1 MSSYR
6 STRPRLLVAA
16 AVLTAVSCVGTSTAI
31 AVRPSAPDATV
42 ASTAVTAGGA
52 HFAVL
57 VPPGAPL
64 AAAETAITANGGTIG
79 QRWPQIGVVFAR
91 SPQADFA
98 VKVRQAPGVAGA
110 GATRALNDLDS
121 APASRRGGG
130 QFQRIPAQLPLNRGP
145 AAAAEPLAANQWNM
159 KLIQADQANEVNQG
173 SRDVL
178 VGVLDSGIQASHPD
192 LAANIDRSASVG
204 CANEGVPDTSEAAWT
219 DDHGHGTHVAGIV
232 AAAKNG
238 VGVAGVAPNVRV
250 ASIKVGDADGYIY
263 PEFAVCGYLWAA
275 DHGVDVA
282 TASFSVDPWYRWCA
296 TDPDQKAV
304 SAVLQRAI
312 NYATGKSVVPL
323 ASLGNSNWDL
333 AHDVVD
339 TLSPTNGTPVVRIT
353 DSSCKIFPAE
363 ASGVNG
369 VSSVGAFKDRYYNSN
384 HGAGVADI
392 TAPGGDRLFQLPP
405 TPDGDGRVLSTVLD
419 GYGYLQG
426 TSMSTPHVAGVLALV
441 KSRYPTVSGQ
451 QLFVAAARKAEMLP
465 CPPGGV
471 HDPDGQGTYRA
482 VCEGGA
488 TGAGFYGAGLVNAL
502 RVVS

>member
-1 MSSYR
+1 MQ
-6 STRPRLLVAA
+6 
-16 AVLTAVSCVGTSTAI
+16 LT
-31 AVRPSAPDATV
+31 
-42 ASTAVTAGGA
+42 
-52 HFAVL
+52 
-57 VPPGAPL
+57 
-64 AAAETAITANGGTIG
+64 AAETAIGANGGTVG

-91 SPQADFA
+91 STQADFA
-98 VKVRQAPGVAGA
+98 IRVRQAPGVAGA
-110 GATRALNDLDS
+110 GATRALNDLGT
-121 APASRRGGG
+121 APAARTTGG
-130 QFQRIPAQLPLNRGP
+130 QFQRIPAQFPLNRAGRS
-145 AAAAEPLAANQWNM
+145 ATAAEPLAANQWNM
-159 KLIQADQANEVNQG
+159 KLIQADQANEVNPG
-173 SRDVL
+173 SRNVL
-178 VGVLDSGIQASHPD
+178 VGVLDSGIQANHPD
-192 LAANIDRSASVG
+192 LVANIDRSASVG

-219 DDHGHGTHVAGIV
+219 DDFGHGTHVAGIV

-250 ASIKVGDADGYIY
+250 ASIKVGDAEGFIY
-263 PEFAVCGYLWAA
+263 PEFAVCGYVWAA

-304 SAVLQRAI
+304 SAVMQRAI
-312 NYATGKSVVPL
+312 NYATGKSVVPI

-339 TLSPTNGTPVVRIT
+339 AVSPTNGSPIVRIT

-384 HGAGVADI
+384 YGLGVADI
-392 TAPGGDRLFQLPP
+392 TAPGGDRLFQIPS
-405 TPDGDGRVLSTVLD
+405 TPDANGRVLSTVLD
-419 GYGYLQG
+419 GYGYMQG
-426 TSMSTPHVAGVLALV
+426 TSMSSPHVAGVLALV
-441 KSRYPTVSGQ
+441 KSKYPTVSGQ
-451 QLFVAAARKAEMLP
+451 QLFIAAARKAEMLP

-471 HDPDGQGTYRA
+471 HDPDGLGTYRA